1 MPCDSPQ
8 ACHFAALVGLGLAA
22 CRPKFQRAILWTAW
36 LGVAVCVV
44 LRARITE
51 LLLGGLFSAFFH

>member
-1 MPCDSPQ
+1 M
-8 ACHFAALVGLGLAA
+8 AA